1 MSDTQAA
8 EQRETQ
14 LHHVVFAVAPE
25 RQAKAAQM
33 LTELG
38 FSFDRTE
45 LTELGVSIYLD
56 WNGGLEL
63 ISAIPGATADVAA
76 SVSEF
81 VQRNGDGVYTV
92 VLRVPDAS
100 AAEAVTDR
108 YGSKIRFRQSFSGEG
123 SHLEEIDL
131 SVLGLPLTLLDTNI
145 P

>member
-1 MSDTQAA
+1 MT

-25 RQAKAAQM
+25 RQAAAAQM

-63 ISAIPGATADVAA
+63 ISAIPGATADVAT
-76 SVSEF
+76 SVNEF
-81 VQRNGDGVYTV
+81 VERNGDGVYTV
-92 VLRVPDAS
+92 VLRVPEAS
-100 AAEAVTDR
+100 AAEAVTER
-108 YGSKIRFRQSFSGEG
+108 YGSKIRFQQSFSGDG
-123 SHLEEIDL
+123 SHLDEIDL
-131 SVLGLPLTLLDTNI
+131 SVLGLPLTLLATNI

>member
-1 MSDTQAA
+1 MI

-25 RQAKAAQM
+25 RQAAAAQM

-92 VLRVPDAS
+92 VLRVPEAS
-100 AAEAVTDR
+100 AAEAVTAR
-108 YGSKIRFRQSFSGEG
+108 YGSKIRFRQSFSGDG
-123 SHLEEIDL
+123 SYLEEIDL
-131 SVLGLPLTLLDTNI
+131 SVLGLPLTLLATNI